1 MNQTGKKSWWQL
13 WIVMILYFSVGGVC
27 GALIS
32 RYVKAMNETEVTIL
46 TILQGVIVLV
56 IIMYA
61 AYIVQIIIHE
71 AGHLIFGLLTGYK
84 FSSFRIF
91 SFMWVK
97 ENGKLKLKHLSLAGT
112 GGQCLMTP
120 PELINGK
127 YPYLL
132 YNLGGSITNMITACI
147 FFVIYIALHN
157 YLFLSYF
164 LLMLS
169 LLGVVSAIINGVPM
183 KLGIINNDGYN
194 ALSISKNSLAL
205 RSLHMQMKIHEKN
218 SKGIR
223 LKDMPNEWFEV
234 PTDEA
239 MKNSIIAVSGVFV
252 CNRLMDECR
261 FKEAQELIH
270 RFLENDTAIVGLHR
284 NLMICD
290 EIYIEIING
299 GSEEKIKQLLGK
311 QQKKL
316 MKSMKRYPS
325 VLRTEYAYALLVEND
340 TDKAM
345 KIKSQFE
352 KISHTYPYQNDIES
366 EQELIEWADKLVLS
380 GK

>member
-13 WIVMILYFSVGGVC
+13 WIVMILYFSLGGVC

-183 KLGIINNDGYN
+183 KLGIINND
-194 ALSISKNSLAL
+194 
-205 RSLHMQMKIHEKN
+205 
-218 SKGIR
+218 
-223 LKDMPNEWFEV
+223 
-234 PTDEA
+234 
-239 MKNSIIAVSGVFV
+239 
-252 CNRLMDECR
+252 
-261 FKEAQELIH
+261 
-270 RFLENDTAIVGLHR
+270 
-284 NLMICD
+284 
-290 EIYIEIING
+290 
-299 GSEEKIKQLLGK
+299 
-311 QQKKL
+311 
-316 MKSMKRYPS
+316 
-325 VLRTEYAYALLVEND
+325 
-340 TDKAM
+340 
-345 KIKSQFE
+345 
-352 KISHTYPYQNDIES
+352 
-366 EQELIEWADKLVLS
+366 
-380 GK
+380 

>member
-1 MNQTGKKSWWQL
+1 MKQSSEKSQWQL
-13 WIVMILYFSVGGVC
+13 WIVMILYFSVGAVC
-27 GALIS
+27 GVLIS
-32 RYVKAMNETEVTIL
+32 KYVKAAINIGIFTVLGI
-46 TILQGVIVLV
+46 IVLFIGIYV
-56 IIMYA
+56 
-61 AYIVQIIIHE
+61 AYVAQIIIHE

-84 FSSFRIF
+84 FSCFRIF
-91 SFMWVK
+91 SFIWVK

-120 PELINGK
+120 PELIDGK
-127 YPYLL
+127 CPYLL

-147 FFVIYIALHN
+147 FFLLYIASHN
-157 YLFLSYF
+157 YMLLSYF
-164 LLMLS
+164 LLIFS
-169 LLGVVSAIINGVPM
+169 LIGAVSAITNGVPM
-183 KLGIINNDGYN
+183 KLGVINNDGYN
-194 ALSISKNSLAL
+194 ALSASKNSLAL

-223 LKDMPNEWFEV
+223 LKNMPKEWFVV
-234 PTDEA
+234 PTAEG
-239 MKNSIIAVSGVFV
+239 MKNSIIAVIGVFA
-252 CNRLMDECR
+252 CNRLVDEHR

-299 GSEEKIKQLLGK
+299 NPKNQIEQLLDK
-311 QQKKL
+311 QQKKF
-316 MKSMKRYPS
+316 MKSMKRFPS
-325 VLRTEYAYALLVEND
+325 VLRTEYAYAFLVEND
-340 TDKAM
+340 TDEAM

-366 EQELIEWADKLVLS
+366 ERELIELADKLVVS
-380 GK
+380 DKQE

>member
-270 RFLENDTAIVGLHR
+270 RFLENDTAIVGPHR

-299 GSEEKIKQLLGK
+299 GSEE
-311 QQKKL
+311 
-316 MKSMKRYPS
+316 
-325 VLRTEYAYALLVEND
+325 
-340 TDKAM
+340 
-345 KIKSQFE
+345 
-352 KISHTYPYQNDIES
+352 
-366 EQELIEWADKLVLS
+366 
-380 GK
+380 

>member
-1 MNQTGKKSWWQL
+1 MNQTGKKFQWQL

-27 GALIS
+27 GVLIG
-32 RYVKAMNETEVTIL
+32 RYVKAMNETKVTIL
-46 TILQGVIVLV
+46 TILLGAIILFF
-56 IIMYA
+56 IMYV
-61 AYIVQIIIHE
+61 AYIVQIIVHE

-112 GGQCLMTP
+112 CGQCLMTP
-120 PELINGK
+120 PELINDK

-147 FFVIYIALHN
+147 FFVIYITLHN
-157 YLFLSYF
+157 YLLLSYF
-164 LLMLS
+164 FLMLS

-205 RSLHMQMKIHEKN
+205 RSLHMQMKIHDKN
-218 SKGIR
+218 AKGIR

-239 MKNSIIAVSGVFV
+239 MTNSITAVNGVFV
-252 CNRLMDECR
+252 CSRLMDEFR

-270 RFLENDTAIVGLHR
+270 RFLENDTAIVELHR

-299 GSEEKIKQLLGK
+299 GSEETIKQLLDK

-316 MKSMKRYPS
+316 IKSMKRYPS
-325 VLRTEYAYALLVEND
+325 VLRTEYAYAILVEND

-366 EQELIEWADKLVLS
+366 ERELIELADKLVVS
-380 GK
+380 DK

>member
-1 MNQTGKKSWWQL
+1 
-13 WIVMILYFSVGGVC
+13 
-27 GALIS
+27 
-32 RYVKAMNETEVTIL
+32 
-46 TILQGVIVLV
+46 
-56 IIMYA
+56 
-61 AYIVQIIIHE
+61 
-71 AGHLIFGLLTGYK
+71 
-84 FSSFRIF
+84 
-91 SFMWVK
+91 
-97 ENGKLKLKHLSLAGT
+97 
-112 GGQCLMTP
+112 
-120 PELINGK
+120 
-127 YPYLL
+127 
-132 YNLGGSITNMITACI
+132 
-147 FFVIYIALHN
+147 
-157 YLFLSYF
+157 
-164 LLMLS
+164 
-169 LLGVVSAIINGVPM
+169 
-183 KLGIINNDGYN
+183 
-194 ALSISKNSLAL
+194 
-205 RSLHMQMKIHEKN
+205 MQMKIHEKN

-366 EQELIEWADKLVLS
+366 ERELIEWADKLVLS